1 MMKPQQIQP
10 ESRTQTILILCLIL
24 FLFNVPT
31 VKPTPTHTQQKQKA
45 AAAAETFLHPFIPLH
60 VNWEQGSGEW
70 GGGAGGW
77 GAERK
82 VTFYDSHT
90 GRSVGGVQK
99 ICKCHMVRMII
110 G

>member
-1 MMKPQQIQP
+1 MMKPQQTQP

-70 GGGAGGW
+70 EGGQGDGGLN
-77 GAERK
+77 GK
-82 VTFYDSHT
+82 SPSTIHT
-90 GRSVGGVQK
+90 QVVQWEVYGRYANA
-99 ICKCHMVRMII
+99 IWYE
-110 G
+110 

>member
-10 ESRTQTILILCLIL
+10 ESRTQTILIL

-70 GGGAGGW
+70 GGGRGMGG
-77 GAERK
+77 
-82 VTFYDSHT
+82 
-90 GRSVGGVQK
+90 
-99 ICKCHMVRMII
+99 
-110 G
+110 